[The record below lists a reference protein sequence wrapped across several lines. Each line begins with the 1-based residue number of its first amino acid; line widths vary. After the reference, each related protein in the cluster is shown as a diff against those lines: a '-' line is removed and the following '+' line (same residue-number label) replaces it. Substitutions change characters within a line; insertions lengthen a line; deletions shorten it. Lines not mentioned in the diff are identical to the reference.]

1 MSSANPKTILF
12 LGATGGCGLSAL
24 RRSLDAGFTCTALCR
39 TPSKL
44 SSILLPEKYP
54 NLRIAQGNAHD
65 AHVVARHLVS
75 PLDAARFVDAVV
87 SSIGAWFDMRKMNLE
102 DVHVCEKG
110 MAILLDAFKNLRQE
124 KAISGNPRILG
135 LSSTGISKFGRDT
148 PFIIAPFYKGL
159 LHVPH
164 EDKRAMEELLFDSNE
179 AWTVVRASFLING
192 NEKPSGSVRVG
203 VEDPVKGVEQL
214 AIGYTISR
222 EDVGRWIFENI
233 LQKNGNDDFIRKVA
247 TITY

>member
-1 MSSANPKTILF
+1 MSSAHPKTILF

-24 RRSLDAGFTCTALCR
+24 RRSLDAGFTCIALCR

-44 SSILLPEKYP
+44 ASILLPEQYP

-65 AHVVARHLVS
+65 ADAVARHLVS
-75 PLDAARFVDAVV
+75 PMDPTRFVDVVV
-87 SSIGAWFDMRKMNLE
+87 SSIGAWFGMRKMNFE

-110 MAILLDAFKNLRQE
+110 MVILLDALGKLRAE
-124 KAISGNPRILG
+124 KRVSGNPCILA
-135 LSSTGISKFGRDT
+135 LSTTGISKFARDT
-148 PFIIAPFYKGL
+148 PFIIAPLYKGL

-164 EDKRAMEELLFDSNE
+164 EDKRAMEELLFASNE
-179 AWTVVRASFLING
+179 SWTVVRPSLLTNG
-192 NEKPSGSVRVG
+192 KEQPSSAVRVG
-203 VEDPVKGVEQL
+203 IEDPVKGVEQL

-222 EDVGRWIFENI
+222 EDVGRWIFENV
-233 LQKNGNDDFIRKVA
+233 LQKDGNNEFVRKVV

>member
-1 MSSANPKTILF
+1 MSPANPKTILF

-24 RRSLDAGFTCTALCR
+24 RRSLDAGFTCIALCR

-44 SSILLPEKYP
+44 ASVLLPEQYP
-54 NLRIAQGNAHD
+54 NLRIAQGNAHE

-75 PLDAARFVDAVV
+75 PLDPIRFVDAVV

-110 MAILLDAFKNLRQE
+110 MAVLLDALRNLRTE
-124 KAISGNPRILG
+124 KGVSGNPRILG

-148 PFIIAPFYKGL
+148 PLLIAPLYKGL

-164 EDKRAMEELLFDSNE
+164 EDKRAMEELLFASNE
-179 AWTVVRASFLING
+179 AWTVVRASLLTNG
-192 NEKPSGSVRVG
+192 KEQPPGAVRVG
-203 VEDPVKGVEQL
+203 LEDPSKGVEQL

-222 EDVGRWIFENI
+222 EDVGRWIFENV
-233 LQKNGNDDFIRKVA
+233 LQKDGNDEFVRKVA

>member
-1 MSSANPKTILF
+1 MSPANPKTILF

-24 RRSLDAGFTCTALCR
+24 RRSLDAGFTCIALCR

-44 SSILLPEKYP
+44 ASVLLPEQYP
-54 NLRIAQGNAHD
+54 NLRIAQGNAHE

-75 PLDAARFVDAVV
+75 PLDPTPASLTP
-87 SSIGAWFDMRKMNLE
+87 SSPPLAHGST
-102 DVHVCEKG
+102 CG
-110 MAILLDAFKNLRQE
+110 MAVLLDALKNLRTE
-124 KAISGNPRILG
+124 KGVSGNPRILG

-148 PFIIAPFYKGL
+148 PLLIAPLYKGL

-164 EDKRAMEELLFDSNE
+164 EDKRAMEELLFASNE
-179 AWTVVRASFLING
+179 AWTVVRASLLTNG
-192 NEKPSGSVRVG
+192 KEQPPGAVRVG
-203 VEDPVKGVEQL
+203 LEDPSKGVEQL

-222 EDVGRWIFENI
+222 EDVGRWIFENV
-233 LQKNGNDDFIRKVA
+233 LQKDGNDEFVRKVA

>member
-24 RRSLDAGFTCTALCR
+24 RRSLDAGFTCIALCR

-44 SSILLPEKYP
+44 ASILLPEQYP
-54 NLRIAQGNAHD
+54 NLRVAQGNAHD
-65 AHVVARHLVS
+65 ADVVARHLVS
-75 PLDAARFVDAVV
+75 PLDATRFVDAVV

-110 MAILLDAFKNLRQE
+110 MAVLLDAVRKLRAE
-124 KAISGNPRILG
+124 KGVSGNPRILG
-135 LSSTGISKFGRDT
+135 LSSTGISKFARDM
-148 PFIIAPFYKGL
+148 PFIVAPLYKGL

-164 EDKRAMEELLFDSNE
+164 EDKRAMEELLFASNE
-179 AWTVVRASFLING
+179 AWTVVRASLLTNSK
-192 NEKPSGSVRVG
+192 ERPSGAVRVG
-203 VEDPVKGVEQL
+203 IEDPVKGVEQL
-214 AIGYTISR
+214 AIGYSISR
-222 EDVGRWIFENI
+222 EDVGRWIFENV
-233 LQKNGNDDFIRKVA
+233 LQKGGNDEFVRKVA